1 MGKSVTLG
9 LLCPRTVT
17 LVTEPPFCDMSY
29 MSLPI
34 VTFGCTQMVRAERP
48 RSGSKP
54 PKIEPDIQIE
64 VEAAIRID
72 VAVNQR
78 CAAAIIIRSEER
90 RVGKECVSTCRS
102 RGPENTYK
110 NKNNHKNIIS

>member
-9 LLCPRTVT
+9 WLCPRTVT

-54 PKIEPDIQIE
+54 PKIDPAIQ
-64 VEAAIRID
+64 
-72 VAVNQR
+72 
-78 CAAAIIIRSEER
+78 IRSEEHTSELQSLMR
-90 RVGKECVSTCRS
+90 ISYAVFCLK
-102 RGPENTYK
+102 K
-110 NKNNHKNIIS
+110 KKNNRKKNTKEKQPHQTR

>member
-9 LLCPRTVT
+9 CLCPRTVT
-17 LVTEPPFCDMSY
+17 LVTEPPFCDMSN

-34 VTFGCTQMVRAERP
+34 VTFGCSPMVRAERT

-54 PKIEPDIQIE
+54 PKIDPAIQSE

-72 VAVNQR
+72 VPVNHR
-78 CAAAIIIRSEER
+78 GEDGKTIRRHPAQIGKPSDRE
-90 RVGKECVSTCRS
+90 RVGT
-102 RGPENTYK
+102 
-110 NKNNHKNIIS
+110 

>member
-9 LLCPRTVT
+9 WLCPRTVT

-34 VTFGCTQMVRAERP
+34 VTFGCTQMVRAERH

-54 PKIEPDIQIE
+54 PKIDPAIQIE

-78 CAAAIIIRSEER
+78 GEDRK
-90 RVGKECVSTCRS
+90 RVGKGKSVSGS
-102 RGPENTYK
+102 VDIGGG
-110 NKNNHKNIIS
+110 